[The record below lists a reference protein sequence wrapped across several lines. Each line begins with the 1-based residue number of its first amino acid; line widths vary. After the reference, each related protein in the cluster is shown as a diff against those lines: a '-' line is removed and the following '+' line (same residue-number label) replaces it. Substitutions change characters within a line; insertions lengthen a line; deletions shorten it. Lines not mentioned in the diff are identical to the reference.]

1 MDMIV
6 VQISSDLLS
15 GAFTL
20 AVIAGGLLLLGGL
33 VSFGV
38 FIYRSVKGD
47 GMRDP
52 QEVAPEKATDSD
64 EVTEGSPDDEW
75 DYY

>member
-1 MDMIV
+1 MDPV
-6 VQISSDLLS
+6 VAQISSDLLS
-15 GAFTL
+15 GAFSI

-33 VSFGV
+33 VSMAV

-52 QEVAPEKATDSD
+52 QEVASEKTTDPD
-64 EVTEGSPDDEW
+64 EVTEGNPDDEW